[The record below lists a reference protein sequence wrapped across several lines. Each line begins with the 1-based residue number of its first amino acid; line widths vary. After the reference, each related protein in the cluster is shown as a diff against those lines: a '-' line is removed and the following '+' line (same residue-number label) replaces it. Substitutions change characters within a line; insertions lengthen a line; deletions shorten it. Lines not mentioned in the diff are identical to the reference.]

1 MSPSTDVVRHPTK
14 SLLAAASGARLITA
28 ILDAQ
33 AARGEAH
40 VVLTGGSMGSAILAA
55 VRDDAARDAVAW
67 DRVSLWWGD
76 ERFLPA
82 GDGDRNETQN
92 REALLDAVPL
102 DAAKVHSVAG
112 PGDPFGDSAEDSA
125 ADYAR
130 QLAGAA
136 GDGGAS
142 PYFDVCLLGV
152 GPDGHVASL
161 FPGRPELD
169 VTDATTLAV
178 HDSPKPP
185 PDRVTMTFPVLN
197 RSREVWFLV
206 SGADKATATAR
217 GIRGD
222 DLTRTPAAHVHG
234 VERTLWLIDEDAAA
248 DLDA

>member
-1 MSPSTDVVRHPTK
+1 MPFRSTPRRSTPSPGRATRSATARRTPPRTTPVSSRVRRATV
-14 SLLAAASGARLITA
+14 
-28 ILDAQ
+28 
-33 AARGEAH
+33 E
-40 VVLTGGSMGSAILAA
+40 
-55 VRDDAARDAVAW
+55 
-67 DRVSLWWGD
+67 
-76 ERFLPA
+76 
-82 GDGDRNETQN
+82 
-92 REALLDAVPL
+92 
-102 DAAKVHSVAG
+102 
-112 PGDPFGDSAEDSA
+112 
-125 ADYAR
+125 
-130 QLAGAA
+130 
-136 GDGGAS
+136 AS